1 MPADAYR
8 GAPVH
13 GAVDVLVVGAGPTGL
28 ALACDLAR
36 RGVRTHVIEAG
47 EQLFGGSRG
56 KSLQPRTQEALDD
69 LGVMDALRAE
79 GGPFPPMQTWRDGRR
94 EGTWRL
100 LEQDPE
106 APASRY
112 PEPWLVP
119 QWRTQEILRDRLL
132 ALGGAVE
139 CGTRL
144 ASLHQTDRHVLA
156 ELAHADGSRRTLT
169 VPYLVGCDGGHST
182 VREALGIAMKGE
194 EGDLH
199 PAVVADVR
207 VRGLD
212 RDHWHIWLD
221 DPDHR
226 GVGSLLLC
234 PLPGTDEFQLNA
246 RADGE
251 ERDLTPEAVRTLLA
265 TRTHLPAD
273 AVTDVLWHSYYEP
286 RTALAERFR
295 DGRVFLAGDAAHA
308 HPPGGGQGL
317 NISVQDAYNL
327 GWKLGQV
334 VRHHAPDALLD
345 SYEAERRP
353 AAAHVLEVSSR
364 LYRTGRSPEGGS
376 EKARHRGRLT
386 HLLSVHYRDSPLSTE
401 TRERLSDT
409 AVQAGDRAPD
419 LPCVTENNGS
429 RRLHELLRGPHFTLL
444 AVDRTPPRVPP
455 AVVTHRVTGGSA
467 AEALGAG
474 LFLVRPDGHI
484 GLATQDPA
492 HLDHYFAKAGL

>member
-1 MPADAYR
+1 MPADAHR

-28 ALACDLAR
+28 TLACDLAR
-36 RGVRTHVIEAG
+36 RGVRTHVVEAADR
-47 EQLFGGSRG
+47 LFSGSRG

-94 EGTWRL
+94 DGEWRL
-100 LEQDPE
+100 IEPDPE
-106 APASRY
+106 APVSRF

-119 QWRTQEILRDRLL
+119 QWRTQEILRDRFLE
-132 ALGGAVE
+132 LGGTVE
-139 CGTRL
+139 YGTRL
-144 ASLHQTDRHVLA
+144 TSLHQTDRHVLA
-156 ELAHADGSRRTLT
+156 ELAQADGSRRTLT

-182 VREALGIAMKGE
+182 VREALRIAMKG
-194 EGDLH
+194 GGSDLH

-221 DPDHR
+221 DPDTR
-226 GVGSLLLC
+226 GVGSVLMC
-234 PLPGTDEFQLNA
+234 PLPGTEDFQLNA

-251 ERDLTPEAVRTLLA
+251 DREVTPETVRALIA
-265 TRTHLPAD
+265 ARTHLPAD
-273 AVTDVLWHSYYEP
+273 AVTDVLWASYYEP

-295 DGRVFLAGDAAHA
+295 DGRVLLAGDAAHA

-317 NISVQDAYNL
+317 NIGVQDAYNL

-334 VRHHAPDALLD
+334 LRHHAPDGLLD

-353 AAAHVLEVSSR
+353 AAAHVLELSTR

-376 EKARHRGRLT
+376 EQARHRGRVT
-386 HLLSVHYRDSPLSTE
+386 HLLSVRYRESALSTE
-401 TRERLSDT
+401 TRERLADT

-419 LPCVTENNGS
+419 LPCATAGDGPE
-429 RRLHELLRGPHFTLL
+429 RLHELLAGPHFTLL
-444 AVDRTPPRVPP
+444 AVDRTPPRVPSEI
-455 AVVTHRVTGGSA
+455 VTHRVTGGA
-467 AEALGAG
+467 LAEALGAG
-474 LFLVRPDGHI
+474 LFLIRPDGHI

-492 HLDHYFAKAGL
+492 HLDRYLAKVGF